1 MTGAYPHDHHHG
13 HGCGCH
19 GGPPMRMCRRDSKEL
34 LVEDSGTGNT
44 GNTGTT
50 GAAGAAPA
58 PSPTTGIANTPGDT
72 VVGRQGTSGRAII
85 GGGCCVSLSVEYRPS
100 TVSIANPPLAFVEV
114 TVTDSA
120 GTVLAWVKEFKEG
133 YHVQECII
141 TTNPG
146 AILRV
151 FVSNAIARVR
161 WCEVFSC

>member
-19 GGPPMRMCRRDSKEL
+19 SGPPMRMCRRDSKEL
-34 LVEDSGTGNT
+34 LVEDTGTGDT

-50 GAAGAAPA
+50 GTTGNPA
-58 PSPTTGIANTPGDT
+58 TGIANLPGDA
-72 VVGRQGTSGRAII
+72 VAGRTGTTGRAII
-85 GGGCCVSLSVEYRPS
+85 GGGCCVSLSVEYMPS
-100 TVSIANPPLAFVEV
+100 TVSLASPPLAFVEV
-114 TVTDSA
+114 TVTDAA
-120 GTVLAWVKEFKEG
+120 GTALAWIKEFKEG

-151 FVSNAIARVR
+151 FVKSAIARVR